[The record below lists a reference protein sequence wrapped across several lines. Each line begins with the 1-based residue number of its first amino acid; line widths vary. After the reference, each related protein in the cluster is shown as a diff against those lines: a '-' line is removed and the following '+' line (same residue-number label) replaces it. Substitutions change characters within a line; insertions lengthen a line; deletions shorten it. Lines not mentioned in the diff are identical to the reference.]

1 MITNYYCF
9 NTLNKGVTGAAIKNL
24 EIHMTT
30 SETRTISVFTKPIN
44 TEDDYSLHVEE
55 NLVPMGQE
63 SDLFKNVASF
73 DKFPAIKIGA
83 GEKMKIKVSCDT
95 KCIIYNIVNNSMLV
109 QGDHIL
115 VKGEKNIFN
124 SDTMFRGAIF
134 YKKKCENHKGKFIWK
149 RKKEVNCKWI
159 SKEEKCSKDVAK
171 QYCPKTCNVC

>member
-1 MITNYYCF
+1 MIIVF
-9 NTLNKGVTGAAIKNL
+9 NALEKGVTAVTIENL
-24 EIHMTT
+24 EIYMWKYTEHKV
-30 SETRTISVFTKPIN
+30 SISTKLIA
-44 TEDDYSLHVEE
+44 TEDNYSLHVEE
-55 NLVPMGQE
+55 NLVPTGKG
-63 SDLFKNVASF
+63 SNGVLSNIASF
-73 DKFPAIKIGA
+73 DNFSAIKIGA